1 MRGATREKRR
11 RDPSRVLALT
21 DGVFAIIITLLVLD
35 IHVPELSPHETLQ
48 SAISDVRPSF
58 VSFVIAFI
66 VAAMQ
71 WTGHRDLFTLI
82 RYTDRGII
90 WLNLLTL
97 FAVCLLP
104 FGSALL
110 SRYYEDPLALRL
122 FGLILMATSVTRT
135 AIWAYATQRPSLV
148 HEPLDRAS
156 IRSGWRCPS
165 FPCWF
170 TSPRSRSPRSRRGP
184 AWPSTPRRPSCTS
197 SRSRCCDGWLRAGRP
212 NVSSPSQGDLAFR
225 LDGRDGRTCPGLTAA
240 AR

>member
-1 MRGATREKRR
+1 MTEDDEITVGGGASREERR

-35 IHVPELSPHETLQ
+35 IHVPELSAHEHLGT
-48 SAISDVRPSF
+48 AISDVRPSF

-71 WTGHRDLFTLI
+71 WVGHRDLFTLI
-82 RYTDRGII
+82 RYTDRGVI

-110 SRYYEDPLALRL
+110 SRYYEDALALRV
-122 FGLILMATSVTRT
+122 FGLILIGTSATRT
-135 AIWAYATQRPSLV
+135 AIWAYATQRPFLV

-156 IRSGWRCPS
+156 IRSGLALS
-165 FPCWF
+165 VFPVVIYLIAFAIAGVSPQASLAVYASGPVLYFIAITLLHLMAPRGSAERQF
-170 TSPRSRSPRSRRGP
+170 T
-184 AWPSTPRRPSCTS
+184 
-197 SRSRCCDGWLRAGRP
+197 
-212 NVSSPSQGDLAFR
+212 
-225 LDGRDGRTCPGLTAA
+225 
-240 AR
+240 